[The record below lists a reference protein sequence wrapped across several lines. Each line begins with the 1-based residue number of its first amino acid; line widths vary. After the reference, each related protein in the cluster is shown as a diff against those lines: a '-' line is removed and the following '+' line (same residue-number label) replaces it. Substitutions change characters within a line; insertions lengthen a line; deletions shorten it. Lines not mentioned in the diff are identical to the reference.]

1 MMEVEI
7 KSLTG
12 KADRIQVSEGQ
23 TVGSLRRHVQA
34 KWQSL
39 YVLKLFLR
47 VRADIRELP
56 ELLMLS
62 VLPSDQHSVRAQGI
76 PVSDKTPLSELA
88 VGPGEFLVNYST
100 LFHLNSTT
108 Y

>member
-47 VRADIRELP
+47 VRTDICKMSHVP
-56 ELLMLS
+56 DAM
-62 VLPSDQHSVRAQGI
+62 G
-76 PVSDKTPLSELA
+76 TPL
-88 VGPGEFLVNYST
+88 
-100 LFHLNSTT
+100 
-108 Y
+108 